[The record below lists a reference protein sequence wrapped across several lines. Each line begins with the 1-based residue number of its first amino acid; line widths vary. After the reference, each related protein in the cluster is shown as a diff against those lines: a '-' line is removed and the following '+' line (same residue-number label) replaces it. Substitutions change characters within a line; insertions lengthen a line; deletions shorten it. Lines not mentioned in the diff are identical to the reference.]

1 MQEQTHPG
9 SSPEEKKSAF
19 RSTRIKDAPPDLFD
33 PLEPRIG
40 RRESEPHSAE
50 VSYLYDVLSTNF
62 VKDRIMW
69 DLHHYFEA
77 DRLYIDLQFDVSF
90 FKGLDIPYSLSSY
103 RATKYQNKVP
113 TLAINILSKS
123 TWRAD
128 VGEHVDYCKLLQIP
142 IYVFFPAY
150 HVTSSIYR
158 PPFLRAYI
166 LQPSGEYKIRDL
178 REVTLH
184 EGDKSGG
191 EKKENDENII
201 DLRPILP
208 FRLGLEKLKKKHEGE
223 LDLYR
228 MVIIKP
234 EILEIFP
241 TRTEQES
248 VRANQE
254 KERADQEKTRADQA
268 EQKISELKTKLKQLE
283 SK

>member
-1 MQEQTHPG
+1 
-9 SSPEEKKSAF
+9 
-19 RSTRIKDAPPDLFD
+19 
-33 PLEPRIG
+33 
-40 RRESEPHSAE
+40 
-50 VSYLYDVLSTNF
+50 
-62 VKDRIMW
+62 
-69 DLHHYFEA
+69 
-77 DRLYIDLQFDVSF
+77 
-90 FKGLDIPYSLSSY
+90 
-103 RATKYQNKVP
+103 
-113 TLAINILSKS
+113 
-123 TWRAD
+123 
-128 VGEHVDYCKLLQIP
+128 CKLLQIP
-142 IYVFFPAY
+142 IYIFFPAY

-228 MVIIKP
+228 MIIIKP

-248 VRANQE
+248 VRANQEKERANQE